1 MRRVLHWFVIVAFLG
16 IISAPLV
23 ANLFGADGAD
33 PEAENRKLAEFPELA
48 PTWSSIKSSLPG
60 LDAWFSDHFAFRSD
74 LVRWYATSRYFWLGV
89 SPTPVVALGPR
100 GWLFYVDDGGLEDF
114 TNEHPLSENE
124 IRNWRETIVRAK
136 KWCQARGIA
145 YVFTILPDKGT
156 IYPELFPQT
165 ARRVSRLSRADQ
177 IVTAIT
183 DVGAAVD
190 VRPALMDKKRSV
202 RVFQKT
208 DTHWNQRGAFE
219 GYRTI
224 IEALRLQLPTIPPPK
239 PESEFEP
246 MTRHIPGMDLAGM
259 MGLTRVLGEEDLR
272 LVPKHK
278 RQYVVVEPK
287 GNIAEAGEARI
298 VTEIPGS
305 TLPRAVIFRDSFMS
319 AMAPHVSE
327 HFSRVVYLW
336 RNDFSVEEIEKEH
349 PDVVV
354 QEIVGRHVQWFI
366 PSPELIPAP

>member
-1 MRRVLHWFVIVAFLG
+1 MRRALHWLLIVAFVG
-16 IISAPLV
+16 IIATPSV
-23 ANLFGADGAD
+23 ANFLGADGAD
-33 PEAENRKLAEFPELA
+33 QEAENRKLANPPQIA
-48 PTWSSIKSSLPG
+48 WSWHSVRSFLPD

-74 LVRWYATSRYFWLGV
+74 LVKWYGISRYFWLGV
-89 SPTPVVALGPR
+89 SPTPAVALGPR

-114 TNEHPLSENE
+114 TNASPLSEPE
-124 IRNWRETIVRAK
+124 IQNWRDTIVRAK

-165 ARRVSRLSRADQ
+165 AQRVSRLSRADQ

-190 VRPALMDKKRSV
+190 VRPALLEKKRSV

-208 DTHWNQRGAFE
+208 DTHWNQRGAYE

-224 IEALRLQLPTIPPPK
+224 IEALRLQLPSIPPAR
-239 PESEFEP
+239 PESDFQP
-246 MTRHIPGMDLAGM
+246 ATRHIAGMDLAGM

-272 LVPKHK
+272 FVPKHK

-287 GNIAEAGEARI
+287 GNIVEAGEARI

-305 TLPRAVIFRDSFMS
+305 TLPRAVVFRDSFMS
-319 AMAPHVSE
+319 AMGPYFSE

-354 QEIVGRHVQWFI
+354 QEIVGRHVQWFV
-366 PSPELIPAP
+366 PSPQLIPAP